1 MMATK
6 HIPDFYRPMFPGGPR
21 GPLRWQDDV
30 SGVMPAAMLAYFDH
44 GASPEQFALVREY
57 GEYYINAPCWD
68 WNPHL
73 TEEGKAE
80 LTQVREQIRTVKT
93 EQELSDWMDACL
105 DLGIDP
111 F

>member
-1 MMATK
+1 MKYYMPNYY
-6 HIPDFYRPMFPGGPR
+6 IRMFPDGPY
-21 GPLRWQDDV
+21 GPVRWQDDTT
-30 SGVMPAAMLAYFDH
+30 GILPTAMLAYFEKKQT
-44 GASPEQFALVREY
+44 SEQFDLVREY

-80 LTQVREQIRTVKT
+80 LEQVRSQIKTVKT
-93 EQELSDWMDACL
+93 EQDMLDWIHACL